1 MRINSVFDQNQLAH
15 CDGLALLLTGI
26 GLPDDRL
33 HAPDEKLDL
42 KQLWDGI
49 EVFKRFYQTLG
60 GQLRK

>member
-1 MRINSVFDQNQLAH
+1 VVPALAAS
-15 CDGLALLLTGI
+15 GAPVILTGI

-49 EVFKRFYQTLG
+49 EVFRRFYELLG
-60 GQLRK
+60 KGAA